1 MGRWDW
7 VRRVVGKPRQEA
19 RDLAMLRTLR
29 SEMADLRG
37 YLLAARYR
45 TESALV
51 ALLQEEDDAE
61 AVVRHLLE
69 AQRAIEEAARKTWL
83 PEEVLLQRLPRS
95 AAARLFKSSLRKSGS

>member
-1 MGRWDW
+1 VGKWDW
-7 VRRVVGKPRQEA
+7 VRRVVGKSRQEA
-19 RDLAMLRTLR
+19 RDLAMLRAVR

-51 ALLQEEDDAE
+51 ALLQEDDAE

-69 AQRAIEEAARKTWL
+69 AQRAIEEAGRRTRL
-83 PEEVLLQRLPRS
+83 PEEVFQQRLSRS
-95 AAARLFKSSLRKSGS
+95 